1 MHCTWCFIFLRLAL
15 SIVALASSQ
24 VNYRYRY
31 RYRYRY
37 LNEFNGIRSRV
48 LFFFCSF
55 YSRLDLCDNA
65 E

>member
-1 MHCTWCFIFLRLAL
+1 MQCTWCFIFLRLAL

-31 RYRYRY
+31 RYRY
-37 LNEFNGIRSRV
+37 LNEFNAF
-48 LFFFCSF
+48 FFFCSF